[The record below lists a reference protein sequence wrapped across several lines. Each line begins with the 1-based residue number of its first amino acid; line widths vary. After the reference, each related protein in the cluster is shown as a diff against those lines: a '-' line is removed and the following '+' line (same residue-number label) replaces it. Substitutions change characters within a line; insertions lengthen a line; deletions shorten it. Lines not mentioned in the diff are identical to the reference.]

1 MISHDLVD
9 NIEKKLS
16 KDLNILLTAHMD
28 PVNTQDPNREPLKDI
43 ISDTLLR

>member
-28 PVNTQDPNREPLKDI
+28 PV
-43 ISDTLLR
+43 TLRIPTENLSKTSFQIPFLR